1 MEYNIKPDKLDKLLS
16 DPCTPYW
23 IQEVSQLLQRKDP
36 VDAINGLEAL
46 AQAMDTD
53 LKAYFRKMKG
63 DFDNG

>member
-1 MEYNIKPDKLDKLLS
+1 MEYNMKTDNLDKLLS

-23 IQEVSQLLQRKDP
+23 IQEVSRLLQRKDP

-53 LKAYFRKMKG
+53 HEAYIRKMKG